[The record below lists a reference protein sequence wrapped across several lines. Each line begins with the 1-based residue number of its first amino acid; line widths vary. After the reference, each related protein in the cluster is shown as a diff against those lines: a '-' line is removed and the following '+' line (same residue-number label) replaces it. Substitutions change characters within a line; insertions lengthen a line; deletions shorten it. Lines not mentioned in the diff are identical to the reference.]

1 MRKEFLL
8 IFCFVFLLLPLIPQ
22 RIVDLEAMR
31 GQPITVTIEGAVREP
46 VTLTCPP
53 YTELGELLD
62 QVALLDDA
70 DLSPFS
76 MTMIVKDHDVI
87 QIPHFQETPRISI
100 NTASIEQLMQL
111 PGVGQATA
119 EKIVAYR
126 AEHGLFQTLE
136 DLMQVPGIKQKK
148 WEALKEFICL

>member
-22 RIVDLEAMR
+22 RVVDLDAMR

-62 QVALLDDA
+62 
-70 DLSPFS
+70 
-76 MTMIVKDHDVI
+76 
-87 QIPHFQETPRISI
+87 
-100 NTASIEQLMQL
+100 
-111 PGVGQATA
+111 
-119 EKIVAYR
+119 
-126 AEHGLFQTLE
+126 
-136 DLMQVPGIKQKK
+136 
-148 WEALKEFICL
+148 